1 MEACFESA
9 YSSQIQ
15 GEKIKKQ
22 GAIRLRSQGT
32 YFTLLILPGVVI
44 DQLQV
49 GGLSAQTWTVVNK
62 LAVNFARREVDE
74 RHVLLVR
81 TRSETYST
89 RAEGRPASRRLKSR
103 IRARF
108 YFPRNLEGQVNFS
121 KASKKEVTLSSS
133 LQTPCR

>member
-1 MEACFESA
+1 MKARLESA
-9 YSSQIQ
+9 HRSQIPRQEVENERSVRLGRQ
-15 GEKIKKQ
+15 GHHL
-22 GAIRLRSQGT
+22 A
-32 YFTLLILPGVVI
+32 LLVLSGVVV
-44 DQLQV
+44 DPLQV

-62 LAVNFARREVDE
+62 LAVNFARRKVDE

-108 YFPRNLEGQVNFS
+108 HFPRNLEGQVNFS
-121 KASKKEVTLSSS
+121 KASKDEVTLSSS
-133 LQTPCR
+133 RRSPCR

>member
-22 GAIRLRSQGT
+22 GAIRLRSQRNH
-32 YFTLLILPGVVI
+32 FTLLILPRMVV
-44 DQLQV
+44 DPLQV

-108 YFPRNLEGQVNFS
+108 YFPRNLERLRTFS
-121 KASKKEVTLSSS
+121 KTTNHEE
-133 LQTPCR
+133 